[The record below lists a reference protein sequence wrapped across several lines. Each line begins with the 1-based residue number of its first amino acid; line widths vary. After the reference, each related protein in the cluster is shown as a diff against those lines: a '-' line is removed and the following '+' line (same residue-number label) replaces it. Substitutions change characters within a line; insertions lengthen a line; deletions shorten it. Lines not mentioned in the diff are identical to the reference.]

1 MDDQVTTD
9 VVAMQ
14 AYLEASMTPP
24 LEEEEEDDDIGPED
38 RRDLEVD
45 FGEATSDD

>member
-1 MDDQVTTD
+1 MDDAVTTD

-14 AYLEASMTPP
+14 AYLEASMSPP
-24 LEEEEEDDDIGPED
+24 LEEEEDDDIDPKD